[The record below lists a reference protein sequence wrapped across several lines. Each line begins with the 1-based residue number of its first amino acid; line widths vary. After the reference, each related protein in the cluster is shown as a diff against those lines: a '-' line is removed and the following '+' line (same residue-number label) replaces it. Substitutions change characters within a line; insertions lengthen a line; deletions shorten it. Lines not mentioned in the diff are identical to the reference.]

1 MPLVILRREAVL
13 RLAGFRPEVVF
24 FRPAA
29 VFVFLLRGSGLQPYF
44 LRIVELRF
52 EAVVF
57 FLAAG
62 FFFVVLRF
70 AAGFRLAGA
79 LRFAAGFRLVVAL
92 RFAGFFAVRLRV
104 AAAFFAAA
112 LRLRFSAAALRFR
125 VAAAFFAAAERWA
138 FVSVFLAVVV
148 FFFVVAFFFLVAA
161 FFFFFLVVV
170 FFFFAQYS
178 FSAAGIF
185 PFFAVVFLFAG
196 FFLAAG
202 FFFVVTLRFAGFF
215 LAAGLRFVVVFFV
228 VLRFAAGFFAV
239 FFFVVFF
246 GAARSTRVVRDTAS
260 NVTSFFGSFNFFSL
274 PITPST
280 SPLVKVLSE
289 PTISTPFNLP
299 PLLTLNVLT
308 WLVPAH
314 RKASMVHFFLATSA
328 AGVLRYSAVIF

>member
-70 AAGFRLAGA
+70 AAGFRL
-79 LRFAAGFRLVVAL
+79 VVAL

-138 FVSVFLAVVV
+138 FVSVFLAVV

-260 NVTSFFGSFNFFSL
+260 NVTSLFGSFNFFSL

>member
-24 FRPAA
+24 FRPEA

-62 FFFVVLRF
+62 FFFVV
-70 AAGFRLAGA
+70 

-138 FVSVFLAVVV
+138 FVSFFLAVV

-260 NVTSFFGSFNFFSL
+260 NVTSLFGSFNFFSL